1 MKRPLVW
8 LAGGFA
14 AAVLLLT
21 NFSVTN
27 TILPVAALCVAA
39 LALLRLVP
47 PAVRGGALLL
57 AVGILLALAV
67 SWWAFLLTPILL
79 CTVVFL
85 WWLYADNK
93 PAMKKGYNTK
103 IKTGGEIE
111 TKYLADGSYTPKR
124 ITYKAEKP
132 IRKYTVY
139 YPQELERTSCR
150 FPLILFCNGSGWKVT
165 RNEPELAQMAS
176 WGFVVVGT
184 QDKATGT
191 GDSTVTALHFMESL
205 DRDSDS
211 IFFQKIDFNNVGLT
225 GFSQGGAAVYNV
237 LTRHEEGAMVKTA
250 VPLSSPS
257 EKKAAEMTNYSFDVT
272 RVCCPILL
280 LAGSRGEFE
289 TQYVTPIEEFNEMYD
304 RINAPKVIARRVG
317 MDHDDMMY
325 KAGGYVMAWFC
336 WHLKGDE
343 DAAKAFVGPIPEILR
358 NPLYQD
364 QRIQLTQ

>member
-1 MKRPLVW
+1 MNDKGGVAAMQEKVVQELKRKVLIYLCVFAVIGIA
-8 LAGGFA
+8 LAFLIQWWTLLA
-14 AAVLLLT
+14 TPVLL
-21 NFSVTN
+21 
-27 TILPVAALCVAA
+27 VAVII
-39 LALLRLVP
+39 
-47 PAVRGGALLL
+47 G
-57 AVGILLALAV
+57 
-67 SWWAFLLTPILL
+67 WY
-79 CTVVFL
+79 
-85 WWLYADNK
+85 LYVDNK
-93 PAMKKGYNTK
+93 PVMKKGYNTK
-103 IKTGGEIE
+103 IETGCQIE
-111 TKYLADGSYTPKR
+111 RKYLADGSYTPKR

-132 IRKYTVY
+132 IQKYTIY
-139 YPQELERTSCR
+139 YPKELETANSR
-150 FPLILFCNGSGWKVT
+150 FPLIFFCNGSGWKAT
-165 RNEPELAQMAS
+165 RYEPELAQMAS

-191 GDSTVTALHFMESL
+191 GDSTITALHFMESL
-205 DRDSDS
+205 DQDRSS
-211 IFFQKIDFNNVGLT
+211 IFCHKIDFDNVGLT